1 MNLEDKMN
9 YDAVVRLCS
18 STVQNLLK
26 KARPGFERY
35 LFYLKVIQFILSS
48 YTEKDLS
55 PRERIYRICYAV
67 LAFRYWRFWLKCP
80 LMTSFISLNS
90 YMCAEILAQ
99 SLIPIV
105 VKLKAENKPELL
117 TTWLMNSQNCEMY
130 FKALRSYT
138 RVGSTMT
145 NFILEVIDERGTKVP
160 YFIEQS
166 FENNYIVLTNC
177 MLLS

>member
-1 MNLEDKMN
+1 
-9 YDAVVRLCS
+9 
-18 STVQNLLK
+18 
-26 KARPGFERY
+26 
-35 LFYLKVIQFILSS
+35 
-48 YTEKDLS
+48 
-55 PRERIYRICYAV
+55 
-67 LAFRYWRFWLKCP
+67 
-80 LMTSFISLNS
+80 
-90 YMCAEILAQ
+90 MCAEILAQ

-117 TTWLMNSQNCEMY
+117 TTWLMNSQYCEMY

-138 RVGSTMT
+138 PVGSTMT
-145 NFILEVIDERGTKVP
+145 NFNLLEVIDERGPKVP